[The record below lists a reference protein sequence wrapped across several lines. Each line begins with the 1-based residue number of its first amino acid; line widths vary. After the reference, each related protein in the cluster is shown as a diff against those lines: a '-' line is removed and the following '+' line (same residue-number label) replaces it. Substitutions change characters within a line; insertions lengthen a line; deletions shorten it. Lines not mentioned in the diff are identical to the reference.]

1 MSPADRYRALAAHL
15 RSRVMQEQTPQLRA
29 QWANLAQCYVRLA
42 EQADQNSRA
51 DIVYEFDRSARRGDV
66 GGGPA
71 GG

>member
-1 MSPADRYRALAAHL
+1 ML
-15 RSRVMQEQTPQLRA
+15 RT
-29 QWANLAQCYVRLA
+29 QWAKLAQCYVRLA
-42 EQADQNSRA
+42 GQADQNSHT

>member
-15 RSRVMQEQTPQLRA
+15 RTRAAREPSPMLRA

-42 EQADQNSRA
+42 GQADQNSRA
-51 DIVYEFDRSARRGDV
+51 NIVYEFDRSARRGDV
-66 GGGPA
+66 GSKPA

>member
-15 RSRVMQEQTPQLRA
+15 RTCAAREQRPMLRT
-29 QWANLAQCYVRLA
+29 QWAKLAQCYVRLA
-42 EQADQNSRA
+42 EQADQNSRT
-51 DIVYEFDRSARRGDV
+51 DIVYEFDRSARRAD

>member
-15 RSRVMQEQTPQLRA
+15 RARAARETSAMLRS

-42 EQADQNSRA
+42 EQADLNSRA
-51 DIVYEFDRSARRGDV
+51 DIVYEFDRSRWRGDF

-71 GG
+71 

>member
-15 RSRVMQEQTPQLRA
+15 RTRAVAEQSPVMRA
-29 QWANLAQCYVRLA
+29 QWANLAQCYIRLA

-66 GGGPA
+66 GGGLA